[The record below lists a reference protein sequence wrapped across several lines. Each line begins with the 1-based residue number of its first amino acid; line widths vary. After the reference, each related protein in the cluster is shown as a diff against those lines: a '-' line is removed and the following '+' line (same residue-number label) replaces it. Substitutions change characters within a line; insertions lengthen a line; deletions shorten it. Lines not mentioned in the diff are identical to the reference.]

1 MADFSKATVA
11 ACVQGVDFTT
21 RQMALLF
28 IIGRTKAPKR
38 FRDAA
43 ADLNISKPATT
54 RAADRLMAAGLVERI
69 PVKTDAR
76 QVDMALSVKG
86 RAFLARAL
94 AGFPAELSPP
104 VRKAA

>member
-1 MADFSKATVA
+1 MADFAKATVA

-38 FRDAA
+38 FKDAV
-43 ADLNISKPATT
+43 ADLNLSKPAVT
-54 RAADRLMAAGLVERI
+54 RAADRLMKAGLLERVA
-69 PVKTDAR
+69 VKMDAR
-76 QVDMALSVKG
+76 QIDLALSVKG
-86 RAFLARAL
+86 RAFLVRAL
-94 AGFPAELSPP
+94 AGFPDDAA